1 MEVNDS
7 EDTTVA
13 FPGYTLRPLQQ
24 PQPPQMHLPPTQHQ
38 LLVAQHS
45 TPPRQYTTVGSVY
58 NPQPHPRQPPVRRGR
73 TIKSLYPYKSE
84 SPAGPS
90 QVQYTPLQQNS
101 DRAVSPAR
109 LYSRSPPSTLTVTNQ
124 TRRVLQKFG
133 VAIPTVHAAGEL
145 PGRAR
150 HADDEV
156 ANSIEVLAN
165 PTVEDGSTMFANMRA
180 ESEDESDG
188 ANTKPISAMNF
199 NSLTNLASYPN
210 PMQRAAQKVLASHRP
225 LPTPAIGSHVSED
238 QSFHCDGE
246 TDPLVPLVEDSGF
259 MSALPRVRGAPAPLT
274 AGPPGVRQLR
284 PTTFE
289 QESLRGAR
297 EFDDEHPWLN
307 PYHARLTFSQHA
319 SGLSLEDG
327 SISGEE
333 DGHNDSNLRIID
345 TLPID
350 EAAVFYPD
358 GIPSNF
364 NPHQQYTNRNWQDER
379 IMKIESQSVG
389 YLAQK
394 QEEFWAERRRNIDN
408 HFYSGS
414 NAFNKPFEEVVSEF
428 RHRGIAYLVGCPY
441 EEPAHPRGKVI
452 NRQLQI
458 CDASHMP
465 ASEHAAPLLSMAFQA
480 ITNHPNIS
488 PNNNKLPRF
497 EQSLYPSYLKG

>member
-259 MSALPRVRGAPAPLT
+259 MSALPRVRGAPAP
-274 AGPPGVRQLR
+274 
-284 PTTFE
+284 F
-289 QESLRGAR
+289 
-297 EFDDEHPWLN
+297 
-307 PYHARLTFSQHA
+307 
-319 SGLSLEDG
+319 
-327 SISGEE
+327 
-333 DGHNDSNLRIID
+333 
-345 TLPID
+345 
-350 EAAVFYPD
+350 
-358 GIPSNF
+358 
-364 NPHQQYTNRNWQDER
+364 
-379 IMKIESQSVG
+379 
-389 YLAQK
+389 
-394 QEEFWAERRRNIDN
+394 RRKRS
-408 HFYSGS
+408 F
-414 NAFNKPFEEVVSEF
+414 
-428 RHRGIAYLVGCPY
+428 LM
-441 EEPAHPRGKVI
+441 
-452 NRQLQI
+452 
-458 CDASHMP
+458 CDAYAKYLGTCSRALFHVSRSRAWPGSWGPFSTRMKQP
-465 ASEHAAPLLSMAFQA
+465 QNNSFSRNFGAFRLLGKKGAARCMLHSVLSAALPSLQ
-480 ITNHPNIS
+480 TPKHPNLDDTVAPKIRS
-488 PNNNKLPRF
+488 K
-497 EQSLYPSYLKG
+497 